1 MQHAVRYTFLEG
13 VPRLLPGGAKSA
25 LKMDVAALG
34 LHAAIG
40 GNFPCRMYRLYAQL
54 WATGLQAGVKRG
66 VIEIHIQD
74 GRVHLNRFKLRAT
87 HYMRR
92 C

>member
-1 MQHAVRYTFLEG
+1 MQHAVRYTFLEEEY
-13 VPRLLPGGAKSA
+13 PPLASGAKSA
-25 LKMDVAALG
+25 LKMDVTFET
-34 LHAAIG
+34 AIA
-40 GNFPCRMYRLYAQL
+40 NRKFSLYVQTLRPAVGS
-54 WATGLQAGVKRG
+54 TGLQAGVKRG